1 MIETEQNENEIYQSE
16 DTNERVME
24 VISEDEKIEE
34 YDESKQQ
41 TKSKR
46 SWSKI
51 KAMDIISKRTERRRA
66 RKERMKENE
75 IKLIE
80 KINNDVK
87 KTTRRVNTIKRTNIR
102 KRTKKKHSTI
112 IQQMNKFVNK
122 EKSHK

>member
-1 MIETEQNENEIYQSE
+1 MIGKEQNENKTYQSE

-24 VISEDEKIEE
+24 VISENEKTEE

-51 KAMDIISKRTERRRA
+51 KAMEINSERTKRRKE
-66 RKERMKENE
+66 RKERMKENQ
-75 IKLIE
+75 IKIIE
-80 KINNDVK
+80 KINNDMK
-87 KTTRRVNTIKRTNIR
+87 KTTRRINTIKRTNVG
-102 KRTKKKHSTI
+102 KKGKKKHSTI